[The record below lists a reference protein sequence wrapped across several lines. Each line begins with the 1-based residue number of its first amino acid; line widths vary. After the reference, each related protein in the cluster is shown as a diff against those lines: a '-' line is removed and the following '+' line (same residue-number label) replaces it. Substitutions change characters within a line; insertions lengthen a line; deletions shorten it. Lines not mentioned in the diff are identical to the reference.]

1 MFRIIPRL
9 EIKSRNLIKG
19 MRMEGLRVIRNF
31 DNLIDAYSKSAD
43 EIFLEDIVASLYS
56 REIDFRFIEKI
67 SDQVQIPIAYAGGV
81 SSKKIIEKLFNCGV
95 DKVYLNS
102 SLFKK
107 IKLIKDVSKIYGSQ
121 SICALLQ
128 TKKIDNKWEVF
139 ADAGRNRTGIIL
151 NDWIK
156 ILINQGIGE
165 LAIVSIDHDGMY
177 NGVDLNLIKLV
188 NEMNLNIPI
197 LYGGGIKDKNDIDV
211 LLKYNFQ
218 GALVSHILHFKKK
231 DLTDLKVSN

>member
-31 DNLIDAYSKSAD
+31 ENLIEAYSKSAD

-67 SDQVQIPIAYAGGV
+67 SDKVQIPIAYAGGV

-107 IKLIKDVSKIYGSQ
+107 IKLIKEVSKTYGSQ

-128 TKKIDNKWEVF
+128 TRKIDNNWEVF
-139 ADAGRNRTGIIL
+139 ADAGRNSFR
-151 NDWIK
+151 DWHAYK
-156 ILINQGIGE
+156 R
-165 LAIVSIDHDGMY
+165 
-177 NGVDLNLIKLV
+177 
-188 NEMNLNIPI
+188 
-197 LYGGGIKDKNDIDV
+197 
-211 LLKYNFQ
+211 
-218 GALVSHILHFKKK
+218 SHQAQCQRK
-231 DLTDLKVSN
+231 